1 MKGAD
6 VQTQSRAD
14 AKPDSDEHRFG
25 ARMGRCLKL
34 VVMFSA
40 LIALASGCELLGLG
54 GGNQNKSNQK
64 KAEQKS
70 KEDAEKAQADQEQA
84 QAEAEAQ
91 EQEKEQE
98 YERPEYPGNT
108 RRNPFMPE
116 PEVMQP
122 KRQVAEGDVRPLEPL
137 EQFAVGSLS
146 LVAIISETAVPKA
159 MFVDP
164 EGFGHV
170 VKEGDR
176 IGRNRGQITD
186 IRDNEVEVRET
197 TNEDES
203 ETRLMT
209 VELRQEQLEVRDESG
224 LTDEERDALKK
235 LLETEEGQR
244 ALEESYQDRA
254 PGANASEEQRRGGA
268 ESSDGRFGGIRPPSS
283 QGQ

>member
-1 MKGAD
+1 MRLFRSDIIYGKSTMP
-6 VQTQSRAD
+6 TQGSSGSSRIRRGT
-14 AKPDSDEHRFG
+14 H
-25 ARMGRCLKL
+25 LLL
-34 VVMFSA
+34 VVTVA
-40 LIALASGCELLGLG
+40 LMTGGCEMLGLG
-54 GGNQNKSNQK
+54 GGDANKQAQK
-64 KAEQKS
+64 QAEQKQ
-70 KEDAEKAQADQEQA
+70 KEEQEAQQDAQEQA
-84 QAEAEAQ
+84 QAEEEAQ
-91 EQEKEQE
+91 QREPE

-108 RRNPFMPE
+108 RRNPFLPN

-122 KRQVAEGDVRPLEPL
+122 RQQVADGDLRPLEPL
-137 EQFAVGSLS
+137 EQYALGALD

-176 IGRNRGQITD
+176 IGRNGGQITD

-203 ETRLMT
+203 QTELKT
-209 VELRQEQLEVRDESG
+209 VELRTRELQVRDDSG
-224 LTDEERDALKK
+224 LSDAEREALRK
-235 LLETEEGQR
+235 LLETDEGRR

-254 PGANASEEQRRGGA
+254 PGANASEEQQSGGSG
-268 ESSDGRFGGIRPPSS
+268 SSDGRFGGIRPPTS